1 MRSTSIFALAF
12 AVAVSCS
19 PALAQHGHPGGMGNS
34 MGGAAASMGHGAADH
49 NASTSNMS
57 ASHGQTMDQFLTRN
71 TQLAD
76 KIQTLTGMSAQQAC
90 TGFKNLGQCVAAAH
104 VSKNLGIGFA
114 CLKSDMTGQAP
125 AKGSNCP
132 AMATS
137 ATAGKTMSLGKAIQT
152 LSPNVNSSVEAK
164 KAQKQA
170 DQDIHQSNS

>member
-1 MRSTSIFALAF
+1 
-12 AVAVSCS
+12 
-19 PALAQHGHPGGMGNS
+19 
-34 MGGAAASMGHGAADH
+34 
-49 NASTSNMS
+49 
-57 ASHGQTMDQFLTRN
+57 MDKILTRN

-152 LSPNVNSSVEAK
+152 LNPDVNSSVEAK